1 MVIRLTTYG
10 PASLVAVALAGD
22 ADDMPRDVRLVEP
35 EVAAEIEALVEE
47 HHGEQLLGVDLDT
60 LVEEAT
66 ARVDAARR

>member
-1 MVIRLTTYG
+1 MVLRLTTYG
-10 PASLVAVALAGD
+10 PASLVAVALAAD

-47 HHGEQLLGVDLDT
+47 HHGEGLLGVDLDT
-60 LVEEAT
+60 LVDEAT